1 MLPADKQCD
10 NVRLTVLSCR
20 SDRNRGLGHV
30 QGPDRG
36 RDRASSTVVLVHLL
50 ESCVHRSQSQ
60 RECSPM
66 VVTQPTPGVGPTAI
80 YRIPPT
86 QLAPL
91 YLKLEQLELVG
102 YVLPVGS
109 QKLTVA
115 IF

>member
-1 MLPADKQCD
+1 MLPADKCD

-36 RDRASSTVVLVHLL
+36 RDRASSTVELVHLL

-60 RECSPM
+60 RECSPLM

-80 YRIPPT
+80 YRIPT

-102 YVLPVGS
+102 DVLPVGS